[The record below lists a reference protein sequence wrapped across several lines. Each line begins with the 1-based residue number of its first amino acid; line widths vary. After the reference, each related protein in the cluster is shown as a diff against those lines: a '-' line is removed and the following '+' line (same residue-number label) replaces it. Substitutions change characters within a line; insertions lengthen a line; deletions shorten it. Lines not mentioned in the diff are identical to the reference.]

1 MRRLALALA
10 LAVVSV
16 AGCAGLP
23 VSGPV
28 LVGGPIGVEIR
39 AEVDYLPA
47 GPTEGASQREILDGF
62 IAAGASPQSNY
73 RIARSFLADFTAAN
87 WNPARET
94 VVRGVEASV
103 ETLTGTTLSF
113 SASVSA
119 RVDERGV
126 YQLAPASSVTT
137 WEFGFTQVGGEWRL
151 NQVPDL
157 TVLTEVAFA
166 SAYDEYTVYFYNH
179 DRTAFIPEVRI
190 FPRLGDPVTAVARAT
205 IAGPSEF
212 LPNASTAFPAGS
224 ELVVAPVEVE
234 GGRAVVDVADVALQ
248 ASIEDQ
254 RDMLS
259 QISVSLSQMSGVTA
273 SALSVNRI
281 VLAVSAIPGIESNPR
296 VDDRPL
302 IVYNG
307 AVGYTDDLGIES
319 LENRERQIMGLSP
332 TSLSYDAGTDTA
344 VVGTRDGVFLVGER
358 IDQVSVQPSIVD
370 PQIGGARSVWWVD
383 SASPNRVSVLSG
395 GAQITI
401 SGPWS
406 RSARVV
412 GLEVSREDSRVAI
425 AVNERGRSAVYVGAI
440 SVNDDNRPTGVSGF
454 RQLSVVADSILDVA
468 WSDATHVAVLSIRN
482 GVVHAEVATVGG
494 GTNLLGQ
501 PQNPVRISGGNAGI
515 PGLVVIAQNG
525 QLWKPRGTGW
535 QSTGT
540 PAELLAT
547 QR

>member
-1 MRRLALALA
+1 MMRRFGMA
-10 LAVVSV
+10 LAVLSLV
-16 AGCAGLP
+16 GCTGLP

-47 GPTEGASQREILDGF
+47 GPSEGASQREILDGF

-73 RIARSFLADFTAAN
+73 RIARSFLADSAAAN

-94 VVRGVEASV
+94 IVRGVYASV
-103 ETLTGTTLSF
+103 DTLNGTTLSF
-113 SASVSA
+113 SAGISA

-137 WEFGFTQVGGEWRL
+137 WEFGFTQVDGEWRL

-166 SAYDEYTVYFYNH
+166 SAYDEYTVYFYNR
-179 DRTAFIPEVRI
+179 DRTAFIPDVRI
-190 FPRLGDPVTAVARAT
+190 FARLGDPITAVARAT
-205 IAGPSEF
+205 IAGPSEY
-212 LPNASTAFPAGS
+212 LPNASTAFPPGS

-234 GGRAVVDVADVALQ
+234 SGRAVVDVTETVQQ
-248 ASIEDQ
+248 ASTADQ

-259 QISVSLSQMSGVTA
+259 QLGVSLGQMSGVT
-273 SALSVNRI
+273 SSTLSVNRI
-281 VLAVSAIPGIESNPR
+281 LLSVSAIPGIESNPR

-302 IVYNG
+302 ILYNG
-307 AVGYTDDLGIES
+307 TVGYSDGLDIEP
-319 LENRERQIMGLSP
+319 LANRGRQIAGLSP
-332 TSLSYDAGTDTA
+332 TSLSYDAGSDTA
-344 VVGTRDGVFLVGER
+344 VVGTRNGVFLVGDRTEQ
-358 IDQVSVQPSIVD
+358 ISLQASTVD
-370 PQIGGARSVWWVD
+370 PQIGGARSVWWVAPD
-383 SASPNRVSVLSG
+383 TPHRVSVFSG
-395 GAQITI
+395 GAQITF

-425 AVNERGRSAVYVGAI
+425 AVTDRGRSDVFVGAI
-440 SVNDDNRPTGVSGF
+440 SVDEDNRPTGVSGF
-454 RQLSVVADSILDVA
+454 RQLAVVADSIVDLA
-468 WSDATHVAVLSIRN
+468 WSDATHVAVLTIRN

-501 PQNPVRISGGNAGI
+501 PQNPDRISGGNAGT

>member
-1 MRRLALALA
+1 MMRRFALAM
-10 LAVVSV
+10 AVLSL

-47 GPTEGASQREILDGF
+47 GPSEGASQREILDGF

-73 RIARSFLADFTAAN
+73 RIARSFLADSTAAN

-94 VVRGVEASV
+94 VVRGAYSAID
-103 ETLTGTTLSF
+103 TLSATSLSF
-113 SASVSA
+113 SADVSA

-126 YQLAPASSVTT
+126 YKLDPASSVTT

-151 NQVPDL
+151 NEVPDL
-157 TVLTEVAFA
+157 TVVTEVAFL

-179 DRTAFIPEVRI
+179 DRTAFIPDVRI
-190 FPRLGDPVTAVARAT
+190 FARLGDPVTAVARAT
-205 IAGPSEF
+205 IAGPSEY
-212 LPNASTAFPAGS
+212 LPNASTAFPEGS
-224 ELVVAPVEVE
+224 ELAVAPVEVE
-234 GGRAVVDVADVALQ
+234 GGRAVVDVTDAVQQ
-248 ASIEDQ
+248 ASTADQ

-259 QISVSLSQMSGVTA
+259 QIGVSLGQMSGVTA
-273 SALSVNRI
+273 SALSVNRVI
-281 VLAVSAIPGIESNPR
+281 VPVSAIPGIESNPR

-307 AVGYTDDLGIES
+307 TVGYSDGQGIEP
-319 LENRERQIMGLSP
+319 LEDIGRQIAQLDP
-332 TSLSYDAGTDTA
+332 TSLSFDTETDSA

-358 IDQVSVQPSIVD
+358 TEQVSLQPSIVD
-370 PQIGGARSVWWVD
+370 PQIGGARSVWWVAPR
-383 SASPNRVSVLSG
+383 SAHRVVVLSG
-395 GAQITI
+395 ATQITI

-412 GLEVSREDSRVAI
+412 ALEVSREDARVAI

-440 SVNDDNRPTGVSGF
+440 SVDENNRPTGVSGF
-454 RQLSVVADSILDVA
+454 RRLSVVADSILDLA
-468 WSDATHVAVLSIRN
+468 WSDATHVAVLLNRN

-515 PGLVVIAQNG
+515 PGLVVIAQNE
-525 QLWKPRGTGW
+525 QLWKPRGAGW

>member
-1 MRRLALALA
+1 MMRRLTLAITVMTL
-10 LAVVSV
+10 V
-16 AGCAGLP
+16 GCTGLP

-47 GPTEGASQREILDGF
+47 GPSEGASQREILDGF

-73 RIARSFLADFTAAN
+73 RIARSFLADSVAAN

-94 VVRGVEASV
+94 VVRGGYAAV
-103 ETLTGTTLSF
+103 ETLTATSLSF
-113 SASVSA
+113 SAGVSA

-126 YQLAPASSVTT
+126 YQLAHTNSVTT
-137 WEFGFTQVGGEWRL
+137 WEFGFTQVDGEWRL
-151 NQVPDL
+151 NEVPDL
-157 TVLTEVAFA
+157 TVVTEVAFA

-179 DRTAFIPEVRI
+179 DRTAFIPDVRI
-190 FPRLGDPVTAVARAT
+190 FARLGDPVTAVARAT
-205 IAGPSEF
+205 IAGPSEY
-212 LPNASTAFPAGS
+212 LPNAATAFPPGS

-234 GGRAVVDVADVALQ
+234 GGRAVVDVTEVVQQ
-248 ASIEDQ
+248 ASTADQ

-259 QISVSLSQMSGVTA
+259 QLGVSLGQMSGVTA
-273 SALSVNRI
+273 SALSVNRTL
-281 VLAVSAIPGIESNPR
+281 LAVPVIPGIESNPR

-302 IVYNG
+302 IVYND
-307 AVGYTDDLGIES
+307 AVGYSDGLDLEFLDGPG
-319 LENRERQIMGLSP
+319 RQIVSLDP
-332 TSLSYDAGTDTA
+332 TSFSYDAGTDTA
-344 VVGTRDGVFLVGER
+344 VVGTREGVFLVGER
-358 IDQVSVQPSIVD
+358 TEQVSVEPSTVD
-370 PQIGGARSVWWVD
+370 PQIGGARSVWWVEP
-383 SASPNRVSVLSG
+383 ATPHRVSIFSG
-395 GAQITI
+395 GVLITVT
-401 SGPWS
+401 GPWS

-425 AVNERGRSAVYVGAI
+425 AVNDRGRSVVFVGAI
-440 SVNDDNRPTGVSGF
+440 SADEDNRPTGVSGF
-454 RQLSVVADSILDVA
+454 RQLAVVADSILDLA
-468 WSDATHVAVLSIRN
+468 WSDATHVAVLSNRN

-501 PQNPVRISGGNAGI
+501 PQNPVRISGGNAGA

>member
-1 MRRLALALA
+1 MMRRLGMALI
-10 LAVVSV
+10 VVSL
-16 AGCAGLP
+16 AGCTGLP
-23 VSGPV
+23 VDGPV
-28 LVGGPIGVEIR
+28 LVGGPLGVEIR

-47 GPTEGASQREILDGF
+47 GPSEGASQREILDGF

-73 RIARSFLADFTAAN
+73 RIARSFLSDSAAAK
-87 WNPARET
+87 WNPAQET
-94 VVRGVEASV
+94 VVRGVYASV
-103 ETLTGTTLSF
+103 ETVTATSLSF
-113 SASVSA
+113 SAGVSA

-126 YQLAPASSVTT
+126 YQIVADSSVTT
-137 WEFGFTQVGGEWRL
+137 WEFGFTQVAGEWRL
-151 NQVPDL
+151 NEVPDL

-179 DRTAFIPEVRI
+179 DRTAFIPDVRI

-205 IAGPSEF
+205 IAGPSED
-212 LPNASTAFPAGS
+212 LPTASTAFPPGS
-224 ELVVAPVEVE
+224 ALVIAPVEVQS
-234 GGRAVVDVADVALQ
+234 GRAVVDVTDAVQQ
-248 ASIEDQ
+248 ASTEDQ

-259 QISVSLSQMSGVTA
+259 QLGVSLGQLSGVTS
-273 SALSVNRI
+273 SALSVNRS
-281 VLAVSAIPGIESNPR
+281 VLSVSAIPGIESNPR

-307 AVGYTDDLGIES
+307 EVGYSDGLDIEP
-319 LENRERQIMGLSP
+319 LANRGRQIVGLNP
-332 TSLSYDAGTDTA
+332 TSLSYDAGSDTA
-344 VVGTRDGVFLVGER
+344 VVGTRDGVFLVGDRTE
-358 IDQVSVQPSIVD
+358 QVSLLPSTVD
-370 PQIGGARSVWWVD
+370 PQIGGARSVWWV
-383 SASPNRVSVLSG
+383 APATPHRVSLFSG

-401 SGPWS
+401 AGPWS

-425 AVNERGRSAVYVGAI
+425 AVNERGRSVLFVGAI
-440 SVNDDNRPTGVSGF
+440 SVDEDNRPTGVSGF
-454 RQLSVVADSILDVA
+454 RQLSVVADSIVDVA
-468 WSDATHVAVLSIRN
+468 WSDATHVAVLVKRN

-501 PQNPVRISGGNAGI
+501 PQNPARISGGNTGA

-525 QLWKPRGTGW
+525 QLWTPRGSGW

>member
-1 MRRLALALA
+1 MMRKFSLVF
-10 LAVVSV
+10 VVLSLV
-16 AGCAGLP
+16 GCTGLP

-28 LVGGPIGVEIR
+28 LVGGPIGVKIQ

-47 GPTEGASQREILDGF
+47 GPTKGASQREILDGF

-73 RIARSFLADFTAAN
+73 RIARSFLADVASVT

-94 VVRGVEASV
+94 VVRG
-103 ETLTGTTLSF
+103 SF
-113 SASVSA
+113 SAVENLTATSLAFSAEVSA

-126 YQLAPASSVTT
+126 YQLDPDSSVTT

-151 NQVPDL
+151 NEVPDL
-157 TVLTEVAFA
+157 TVVTEVAFL

-179 DRTAFIPEVRI
+179 DRTAFIPDVRI
-190 FPRLGDPVTAVARAT
+190 FARLGDPVTAVARAT
-205 IAGPSEF
+205 IAGPSEY
-212 LPNASTAFPAGS
+212 LPNASTAFPPGS

-234 GGRAVVDVADVALQ
+234 AGRAVVDVSDTVQQ
-248 ASIEDQ
+248 ASTLDQ

-259 QISVSLSQMSGVTA
+259 QIGASLGQLSGVISSSLSVKR
-273 SALSVNRI
+273 V
-281 VLAVSAIPGIESNPR
+281 VLPVSAIPGVELNPR

-302 IVYNG
+302 IVYNDT
-307 AVGYTDDLGIES
+307 VGYSDGLG
-319 LENRERQIMGLSP
+319 LEPLEERGRQIVSLDP
-332 TSLSYDAGTDTA
+332 TSLSYDANADVA
-344 VVGTRDGVFLVGER
+344 VVGTRQGVFLVGER
-358 IDQVSVQPSIVD
+358 TEQVSPQPSRVD
-370 PQIGGARSVWWVD
+370 PQIGGARSVWWV
-383 SASPNRVSVLSG
+383 APATPNKVSVLSG
-395 GAQITI
+395 GTQITI
-401 SGPWS
+401 AGPWS

-425 AVNERGRSAVYVGAI
+425 AINDRGRGVVYVGAI
-440 SVNDDNRPTGVSGF
+440 SSDDDGGPTGVSGF
-454 RQLSVVADSILDVA
+454 RKLAVDADSILDLA
-468 WSDATHVAVLSIRN
+468 WSDATHVAVLAKRN

-501 PQNPVRISGGNAGI
+501 PQNPVRISGGNAGV
-515 PGLVVIAQNG
+515 PGLVVIAQNE
-525 QLWKPRGTGW
+525 QLWIPRGTGW